1 MKIVYKESFSIRL
14 EKQIE
19 FIKQDNP
26 PAAQRFK
33 KELIAKIL
41 SIPSN
46 PRIFRKSIYFDDNSI
61 RDLIFKGYTIVFRIT
76 DNRIEVFGFVKF
88 QKYPTD

>member
-14 EKQIE
+14 ENQIK

-26 PAAQRFK
+26 KAAQRFK
-33 KELIAKIL
+33 KELIAKIKT
-41 SIPSN
+41 IPSN